1 MLRMSQRESLA
12 RRVVRRVEDLVE
24 TSPRRDRLAFE
35 MLTREQKRAGVHVR
49 ENRFHIREAV
59 AWIARA
65 QDATPDRG
73 VSRGFSVT
81 WSRDLRLRGWQ
92 PSYPETTG
100 YIIPTL
106 YDCAR
111 YLGEPDLRRRAAE
124 MAKWECEVQL
134 PSGAVMGGTISKGT
148 PSPAVFNT
156 GQVMLG
162 WLRAA
167 QETGD
172 ARCMD
177 ACARAADYLISV
189 QEPDGNWR
197 KGNSVFANNLAT
209 TYNSRV
215 GWALVMFGQ
224 HARRQDAIDAG
235 ERNIRF
241 ALQRQQENG
250 WFADNCL
257 TDARQPLLHTIVYAM
272 EGILGVHYALGDRA
286 YLDAVVRPADALVS
300 RIRDDGSLAGRFDA
314 SWNGAVEWACLT
326 GCAQLAALLLR
337 LANATGQPEYR
348 GAARRILTFLKSV
361 QDCTSP
367 VDGVRGGLAGSF
379 PLDGG
384 YGRYEILNW
393 AAKFFLDALL
403 LDEAAA

>member
-1 MLRMSQRESLA
+1 MPGRVLRRL
-12 RRVVRRVEDLVE
+12 EDMVE
-24 TSPRRDRLAFE
+24 TSPRRDHLALE
-35 MLTREQKRAGVHVR
+35 MLTREQSRARVNVR
-49 ENRFHIREAV
+49 ENRFHIRAAV
-59 AWIARA
+59 AWLARA
-65 QDATPDRG
+65 HDATPDCG
-73 VSRGFSVT
+73 VSRGFSVA

-111 YLGEPDLRRRAAE
+111 YLGEPDLCRRAAE

-134 PSGAVMGGTISKGT
+134 PSGAVMGGTIAGGMRT
-148 PSPAVFNT
+148 PAVFNT

-172 ARCMD
+172 ARYMD
-177 ACARAADYLISV
+177 ACASAADYLISV
-189 QEPDGNWR
+189 QEPDGSWR
-197 KGNSVFANNLAT
+197 KGNSAFADSLTT

-215 GWALVMFGQ
+215 GWALVLFGQ
-224 HARRQDAIDAG
+224 RAGRQDAIDAG
-235 ERNIRF
+235 ERNIHF
-241 ALQRQQENG
+241 SLSRQQGNG

-257 TDARQPLLHTIVYAM
+257 TDARRPLLHTIVYAM
-272 EGILGVHYALGDRA
+272 EGILGAHDALGALGDNA
-286 YLDAVVRPADALVS
+286 YLDAVVRAADALVGQ
-300 RIRDDGSLAGRFDA
+300 IRADGSLAGRFDE
-314 SWNGAVEWACLT
+314 SWSGTVEWACLT
-326 GCAQLAALLLR
+326 GCAQLSSVLLR
-337 LANATGQPEYR
+337 LATATGQSGYR
-348 GAARRILTFLKSV
+348 DAARRILTFLKRV
-361 QDCTSP
+361 HDCTSP

-393 AAKFFLDALL
+393 ATKFFIDALL

>member
-1 MLRMSQRESLA
+1 
-12 RRVVRRVEDLVE
+12 
-24 TSPRRDRLAFE
+24 
-35 MLTREQKRAGVHVR
+35 
-49 ENRFHIREAV
+49 
-59 AWIARA
+59 
-65 QDATPDRG
+65 
-73 VSRGFSVT
+73 
-81 WSRDLRLRGWQ
+81 
-92 PSYPETTG
+92 
-100 YIIPTL
+100 
-106 YDCAR
+106 
-111 YLGEPDLRRRAAE
+111 
-124 MAKWECEVQL
+124 
-134 PSGAVMGGTISKGT
+134 MGGTISAGT

-162 WLRAA
+162 WLSAA

-172 ARCMD
+172 ASYME

-189 QEPDGNWR
+189 QEPDGSWR
-197 KGNSVFANNLAT
+197 KGNSAFADSLTT

-215 GWALVMFGQ
+215 GWSLVMFGMR
-224 HARRQDAIDAG
+224 AGRQDAIDAG

-241 ALQRQQENG
+241 SLSRQQGNG

-272 EGILGVHYALGDRA
+272 EGILGAHDALGDRA
-286 YLDAVVRPADALVS
+286 YLEAVVRPADALVS
-300 RIRDDGSLAGRFDA
+300 RIRENGSLAGRFDA
-314 SWNGAVEWACLT
+314 AWNGTVDWACLT

-337 LANATGQPEYR
+337 LANATGQLEYR
-348 GAARRILTFLKSV
+348 DAAHRILTFLKRV
-361 QDCTSP
+361 HDCTSP

-393 AAKFFLDALL
+393 ATKFFLDALL

>member
-1 MLRMSQRESLA
+1 MIQRESLPA
-12 RRVVRRVEDLVE
+12 RVVRRLEDIVE
-24 TSPRRDRLAFE
+24 TSPRRDHLAFE
-35 MLTREQKRAGVHVR
+35 MLTREQARAGVLVR

-65 QDATPDRG
+65 HDATPDRG
-73 VSRGFSVT
+73 VSRGFSVA

-111 YLGEPDLRRRAAE
+111 YLDEPDLRRRAAA
-124 MAKWECEVQL
+124 MAMWECEVQL
-134 PSGAVMGGTISKGT
+134 PSGAVMGGTISNGT

-172 ARCMD
+172 ARYMN

-189 QEPDGNWR
+189 QEPDGSWR
-197 KGNSVFANNLAT
+197 KGNSVFANGLST

-215 GWALVMFGQ
+215 GWALVMFGLR
-224 HARRQDAIDAG
+224 ARRQDATDAG
-235 ERNIRF
+235 ERNIQF
-241 ALQRQQENG
+241 TLSRQQENG

-257 TDARQPLLHTIVYAM
+257 TDARRPLLHTIVYAM
-272 EGILGVHYALGDRA
+272 EGILGAYDALGDRA
-286 YLDAVVRPADALVS
+286 YLDAVVRAADALVS
-300 RIRDDGSLAGRFDA
+300 KIRADGSLAGRFDA

-326 GCAQLAALLLR
+326 GCAQLAAVLLR
-337 LANATGQPEYR
+337 LATTTGKPEYR
-348 GAARRILTFLKSV
+348 DAARRILSFLKRV

-403 LDEAAA
+403 LDEAAV

>member
-1 MLRMSQRESLA
+1 MIQRESLPA
-12 RRVVRRVEDLVE
+12 RVVRRLEDLVE
-24 TSPRRDRLAFE
+24 TSPRRDRLAVE
-35 MLTREQKRAGVHVR
+35 MLTREQARTSEHVR
-49 ENRFHIREAV
+49 ENRFHLREAV
-59 AWIARA
+59 AWLTRA

-73 VSRGFSVT
+73 VSRGFSVA

-111 YLGEPDLRRRAAE
+111 YLDEPDLRRRAAE
-124 MAKWECEVQL
+124 MAKWECEVRL
-134 PSGAVMGGTISKGT
+134 PSGAVMGGTIGGGT
-148 PSPAVFNT
+148 RTPAVFNT

-172 ARCMD
+172 ARYMD
-177 ACARAADYLISV
+177 ACASAADYLISV
-189 QEPDGNWR
+189 QEPDGSWR
-197 KGNSVFANNLAT
+197 KGNSAFADSLTT

-215 GWALVMFGQ
+215 GWALVEFGLR
-224 HARRQDAIDAG
+224 AGRQDATDAG
-235 ERNIRF
+235 ERNIKF
-241 ALQRQQENG
+241 SLSRQQENG

-257 TDARQPLLHTIVYAM
+257 TDARRPLLHTIVYAM
-272 EGILGVHYALGDRA
+272 EGILGAYDALGDRT
-286 YLDAVVRPADALVS
+286 YLDAVVRSADALVS
-300 RIRDDGSLAGRFDA
+300 QIRADGSLAGRFDA
-314 SWNGAVEWACLT
+314 SWNGTVEWACLT
-326 GCAQLAALLLR
+326 GCAQLSAVLLR
-337 LANATGQPEYR
+337 LATATGRSEYR
-348 GAARRILTFLKSV
+348 DAARRILTFLKRV
-361 QDCTSP
+361 HDCTSP
-367 VDGVRGGLAGSF
+367 VDGLRGGLAGSF

-393 AAKFFLDALL
+393 ATKFFIDALL

>member
-1 MLRMSQRESLA
+1 MIQRESLPA
-12 RRVVRRVEDLVE
+12 RVVRRLEDLVE
-24 TSPRRDRLAFE
+24 TSPRRDRLAVE
-35 MLTREQKRAGVHVR
+35 MLKREHAGAGAQVR
-49 ENRFHIREAV
+49 ENRFHVREAV

-73 VSRGFSVT
+73 VSRGFSVA

-134 PSGAVMGGTISKGT
+134 PSGAVMGGTISRGT

-167 QETGD
+167 TETGD
-172 ARCMD
+172 ARYMD

-189 QEPDGNWR
+189 QEPDGSWR
-197 KGNSVFANNLAT
+197 KGNSVFADSLST

-215 GWALVMFGQ
+215 GWALVVFGLR
-224 HARRQDAIDAG
+224 AGRQDATDAG
-235 ERNIRF
+235 ERNIHF
-241 ALQRQQENG
+241 SLSRQQGNG

-257 TDARQPLLHTIVYAM
+257 TDARRPLLHTIVYAM
-272 EGILGVHYALGDRA
+272 EGILGAHDALGALGDRA

-300 RIRDDGSLAGRFDA
+300 RIRADGSLAGRFDA

-326 GCAQLAALLLR
+326 GCAQLSALLLR
-337 LANATGQPEYR
+337 LATATGQTGYR
-348 GAARRILTFLKSV
+348 DAARRILTFLKRV

-367 VDGVRGGLAGSF
+367 LDGVRGGLAGSF

-393 AAKFFLDALL
+393 ATKFFLDALL
-403 LDEAAA
+403 LDEATA

>member
-1 MLRMSQRESLA
+1 MIERESLPGRVL
-12 RRVVRRVEDLVE
+12 RRLQDLVE
-24 TSPRRDRLAFE
+24 MSPRRDRLAVE
-35 MLTREQKRAGVHVR
+35 MLTREHARADVHVR

-65 QDATPDRG
+65 HDATPDRG
-73 VSRGFSVT
+73 VSRGFSVA

-111 YLGEPDLRRRAAE
+111 YLDAPDLRRRAAE

-134 PSGAVMGGTISKGT
+134 PSGAVMGGTISGGT
-148 PSPAVFNT
+148 HTPAVFNT

-172 ARCMD
+172 ARYMD
-177 ACARAADYLISV
+177 SCGSAAGYLISV
-189 QEPDGNWR
+189 QEADGGWR
-197 KGNSVFANNLAT
+197 KGNSAFADSLTT

-215 GWALVMFGQ
+215 GWALVMFGLR
-224 HARRQDAIDAG
+224 AGRQDAIDAG
-235 ERNIRF
+235 ARNIHF
-241 ALQRQQENG
+241 SLSRQQGNG

-272 EGILGVHYALGDRA
+272 EGILGAHDALGDRA
-286 YLDAVVRPADALVS
+286 CLDAVVRAADALVS
-300 RIRDDGSLAGRFDA
+300 RIRENGSLAGRFDA
-314 SWNGAVEWACLT
+314 AWNGTVEWTCLT
-326 GCAQLAALLLR
+326 GCAQLAAMLLR
-337 LANATGQPEYR
+337 LANATGERGYR
-348 GAARRILTFLKSV
+348 DAARRILTFLKRV
-361 QDCTSP
+361 HDCTSP

-393 AAKFFLDALL
+393 ATKFFVDALL

>member
-1 MLRMSQRESLA
+1 MIERESLPGRVL
-12 RRVVRRVEDLVE
+12 RRLEDMVE
-24 TSPRRDRLAFE
+24 TSPRRDRLAPE
-35 MLTREQKRAGVHVR
+35 MLTRERSRAGVNVR
-49 ENRFHIREAV
+49 ENRFHIRAAA
-59 AWIARA
+59 AWLARA
-65 QDATPDRG
+65 HDATPDRG
-73 VSRGFSVT
+73 VSRGFSVA

-100 YIIPTL
+100 YSIPTL

-111 YLGEPDLRRRAAE
+111 YLNEPDLRRRAAE

-134 PSGAVMGGTISKGT
+134 PSGAVMGGTIAGGT
-148 PSPAVFNT
+148 RTPAVFNT

-172 ARCMD
+172 ARYMD
-177 ACARAADYLISV
+177 ACTSAADYLISV
-189 QEPDGNWR
+189 QEPDGSWR
-197 KGNSVFANNLAT
+197 KGNSSFADSLTT

-224 HARRQDAIDAG
+224 RAGRQDATDAG
-235 ERNIRF
+235 ERNIKF
-241 ALQRQQENG
+241 SLLRQQGNG

-257 TDARQPLLHTIVYAM
+257 TDARRPLLHTIVYAM
-272 EGILGVHYALGDRA
+272 EGILGGYDALGDRA
-286 YLDAVVRPADALVS
+286 YLAAVMRTADALVS
-300 RIRDDGSLAGRFDA
+300 KIRADGSLAGRFDA
-314 SWNGAVEWACLT
+314 EWNGTVEWACLT
-326 GCAQLAALLLR
+326 GCAQLSAVLLR
-337 LANATGQPEYR
+337 LATATGKPEYR
-348 GAARRILTFLKSV
+348 DAARRILTFLKRV
-361 QDCTSP
+361 HDCTSP

-393 AAKFFLDALL
+393 ATKFFIDALL